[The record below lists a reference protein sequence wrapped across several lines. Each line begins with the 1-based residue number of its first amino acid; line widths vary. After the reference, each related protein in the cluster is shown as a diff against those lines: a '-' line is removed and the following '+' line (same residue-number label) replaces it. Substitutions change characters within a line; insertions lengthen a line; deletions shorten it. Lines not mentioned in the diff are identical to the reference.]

1 MARARPGVV
10 YAFVAVV
17 GVAAFAW
24 PFWIDAPGN
33 VGHVHD
39 AWIWAALISVL
50 AVAVVAIELQRT
62 SMTAAGVAVL
72 GVLAAM
78 TGLFRIVD
86 LPGGGSGMFFLL
98 ILAAAALGP
107 RAGVLLGFA
116 AMATGALVTGG
127 VGPWLPF
134 QMLALA
140 AIGAAA
146 GSAGRGTRHLP
157 PRVEI
162 ASLALFGFGAA
173 FAYGLVINLWDWP
186 LRPSAGSDISFD
198 ATLSA
203 AETARHYWRFYVTT
217 SLAWD
222 GAGALAN
229 AIIILVVGRKIL
241 ASLRRIEGRITPATR
256 FAAIDPSPTSTPTL
270 TPTPGPGPG
279 PGPGA
284 TVRA

>member
-1 MARARPGVV
+1 MARVRPGVV
-10 YAFVAVV
+10 YAAVAVV
-17 GVAAFAW
+17 GIAAFAW
-24 PFWIDAPGN
+24 PFWIDAPRN
-33 VGHVHD
+33 VGHVYD

-50 AVAVVAIELQRT
+50 AVAAVAIELQRT

-78 TGLFRIVD
+78 TGLLRIVD

-98 ILAAAALGP
+98 ILAAVALGP

-116 AMATGALVTGG
+116 SMAAGALVTGG

-140 AIGAAA
+140 AIGAGA
-146 GSAGRGTRHLP
+146 GAFGRLTRRLP
-157 PRVEI
+157 PRLEVV
-162 ASLALFGFGAA
+162 SLAFFGFGAA
-173 FAYGLVINLWDWP
+173 FAYGVVINLWDWP

-198 ATLSA
+198 ATLGA
-203 AETARHYWRFYVTT
+203 VETVRHYWRYYVTT

-229 AIIILVVGRKIL
+229 AIIILIVGRNAL
-241 ASLRRIEGRITPATR
+241 ASLRRVEGRITPATR
-256 FAAIDPSPTSTPTL
+256 FAAIDPNPNPNL
-270 TPTPGPGPG
+270 GPGPGPNLG